1 MSLDWDIA
9 QLPLPFL
16 ISLFRD
22 SMTLHEFDA
31 LIDRMKLAF
40 EYAENL
46 GQYVDAAKVLYQ
58 MNEQL
63 PDDLQL
69 TLDELEESDAAK
81 SFVMQYKSDM
91 KTAIS
96 EYRER
101 LMVF

>member
-1 MSLDWDIA
+1 MSLDWDII
-9 QLPLPFL
+9 QSPLPFL
-16 ISLFRD
+16 IRFSRD
-22 SMTLHEFDA
+22 SMTLQEFDA

-63 PDDLQL
+63 PGDLQL
-69 TLDELEESDAAK
+69 TLDDLEESDAAK
-81 SFVMQYKSDM
+81 SFVMQCKSDM
-91 KTAIS
+91 KIAIS
-96 EYRER
+96 EYRQR